1 MSLYYMHIF
10 IKQRCIKLIKNDS
23 KDIYNVIKDFYGFC
37 KNMKQHN
44 CFYFKIVFHSITVF
58 TVFLI
63 KYAALVSLRDL
74 FRKH

>member
-1 MSLYYMHIF
+1 MYIKYDFTWTKGTKMSLYYMHIF

-44 CFYFKIVFHSITVF
+44 FYFILK
-58 TVFLI
+58 
-63 KYAALVSLRDL
+63 
-74 FRKH
+74 